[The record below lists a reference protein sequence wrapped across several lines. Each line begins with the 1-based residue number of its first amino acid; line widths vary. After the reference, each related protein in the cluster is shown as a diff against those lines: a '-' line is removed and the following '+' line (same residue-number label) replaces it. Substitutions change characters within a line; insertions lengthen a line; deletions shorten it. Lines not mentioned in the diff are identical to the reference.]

1 MDWAKYFLA
10 LAQLVS
16 DSFIALIYCD
26 YTVRLLPTPAA
37 DPVSRSVSAQLYDPL
52 YDTLKIISL
61 SLNAFDAMVS
71 FLGGYFFLTSF
82 NVTSLLVGS
91 GLLALKFV
99 SNL

>member
-16 DSFIALIYCD
+16 DSFIALVYCGF
-26 YTVRLLPTPAA
+26 TVRMLPS
-37 DPVSRSVSAQLYDPL
+37 PVKEGTVLSVSTQLYDPL

-99 SNL
+99 SNI